1 MAVGY
6 KHRQQVR
13 LGFLCKPE
21 FAEMLDKAAKAKDIA
36 LTELIRNAC
45 QEYLAQAQ

>member
-1 MAVGY
+1 MTIGC

-21 FAEMLDKAAKAKDIA
+21 FAEMLDKAAKAKEIA
-36 LTELIRNAC
+36 LTELIRKAC
-45 QEYLAQAQ
+45 QEYLAQG